1 MDRYKLDDYISV
13 VVPEQMEVT
22 FQAFPE
28 LGLETPVLCIWD
40 RGQLQCLL
48 SVDEQPNGQ
57 DDEDYWM
64 ALDTELRLNIF
75 GIKVVKEGEYLSQYH
90 GNVSYRIYRDPT
102 GSKASTQIY
111 HLIHGAKKTYF
122 VIAALYHYE
131 ELFVTNSQIIQLL
144 KTARVDVSSPSIA
157 H

>member
-1 MDRYKLDDYISV
+1 MDRYKLDDHISV
-13 VVPEQMEVT
+13 AVPQQMEVT

-28 LGLETPVLCIWD
+28 LGLDTPVLCLWD
-40 RGQLQCLL
+40 NSQLQCLL
-48 SVDEQPNGQ
+48 SVDEQPSGQ

-64 ALDTELRLNIF
+64 SLDTELRMNVF
-75 GIKVVKEGEYLSQYH
+75 GIKVVKDGEYVSEYH
-90 GNVSYRIYRDPT
+90 GNVSYRIYRDPM

-111 HLIHGAKKTYF
+111 HLIHGPEKTYF

-131 ELFVTNSQIIQLL
+131 ELFVTNAQIIQLL
-144 KTARVDVSSPSIA
+144 KTAQVSVSSPQFS